1 MNNSMRRY
9 DGYIGSLFSSSP
21 STKFTQF
28 RCFFCGISTI
38 NQPLTGAEAP
48 TSHQL
53 DRQAQLSSE
62 SDWVVGMGIALSMN
76 FKGMGIE

>member
-1 MNNSMRRY
+1 MNKAIRVSAIRA
-9 DGYIGSLFSSSP
+9 SLLSSSP
-21 STKFTQF
+21 STKFTQY
-28 RCFFCGISTI
+28 RCCFCEKTLI